1 MRLQYNRGTV
11 EVSLMSET
19 VPMNF
24 EGRNILDNYDNGI
37 FKICWTYNIFEGGMF
52 MDEKILQ
59 SLVLENKEILNIT
72 GVEGVDNFND
82 EIVVLITTKG
92 KLTIKGENLA
102 ISKLNVDE
110 GKLMVKGIIN
120 SLIFSEYEG
129 QREKVSLVKKLFK

>member
-1 MRLQYNRGTV
+1 
-11 EVSLMSET
+11 MSET

-92 KLTIKGENLA
+92 RLTIKGENLA

-110 GKLMVKGIIN
+110 GKLMVKGNIN
-120 SLIFSEYEG
+120 SLVFSEYEG

>member
-92 KLTIKGENLA
+92 RLTIKGENLA

-110 GKLMVKGIIN
+110 GKLMVKGNIN
-120 SLIFSEYEG
+120 SLVFSEYEG